1 MKSKKDT
8 SVLIIYTGGTIGM
21 VKDSKT
27 GALVPL
33 NIEQLVEHIP
43 INNFD
48 FGISLFSFKEPI
60 DSSNMSPEIWVELAE
75 VIEANYSKY
84 DGFVVLHGTDTM
96 AYTASALSFMF
107 DNLQKPII
115 LTGSQLPIGLL
126 RTDAR
131 ENLITALEIAATKL
145 DDKSVITEVCVL
157 FEDHL
162 YRGNRTH
169 KFNAENF
176 DAFICSNY
184 PPLAEIG
191 INIKYNCDALL
202 EVEGKKFK
210 AHKELDLNIAV
221 MQLYPGIT
229 PQAVDAIFGIK
240 DLKAIVL
247 ESYGNG
253 NVMTTAWFM
262 EKLAAIQKK
271 GIIVFNVTQCE
282 KGAVDHGKYET
293 SSLLDSV
300 GVVSG
305 RDITMEA
312 AIAKLMYLLSKKH
325 DNKEIIKLLSQS
337 LRGEMS

>member
-1 MKSKKDT
+1 MKSKKNT

-33 NIEQLVEHIP
+33 NIEQLVKHIP

-48 FGISLFSFKEPI
+48 FDISMYSFKEPI
-60 DSSNMSPEIWVELAE
+60 DSSNMAPEIWVELVE
-75 VIEANYSKY
+75 VIEKNYSKY

-107 DNLQKPII
+107 DNLQKPIV
-115 LTGSQLPIGLL
+115 LTGSQLPIGLI

-131 ENLITALEIAATKL
+131 ENLITALEVAAAKENG
-145 DDKSVITEVCVL
+145 KAVITEVCVL

-176 DAFICSNY
+176 DAFICPNY
-184 PPLAEIG
+184 PQLAEIG

-202 EVEGKKFK
+202 KIAGKKFK
-210 AHKELDLNIAV
+210 AYKALDLNIAV
-221 MQLYPGIT
+221 IQIYPGIT
-229 PQAVDAIFGIK
+229 PQAIDAIINIEGVK
-240 DLKAIVL
+240 GIVL

-253 NVMTTAWFM
+253 NVMTTDWFIK
-262 EKLAAIQKK
+262 KLEEAQSK
-271 GIIVFNVTQCE
+271 GIIIFNVTQCE

-293 SSLLDSV
+293 SFLIGKL

-305 RDITMEA
+305 GDITKEA
-312 AIAKLMYLLSKKH
+312 AIAKLMFVLALDIDNTEKCKLLSK
-325 DNKEIIKLLSQS
+325 S
-337 LRGEMS
+337 LRGEMA